1 MLYRIQ
7 GKENVREG
15 EAKKSGLIFVEIT
28 E

>member
-15 EAKKSGLIFVEIT
+15 EARKYGLIFVEIA